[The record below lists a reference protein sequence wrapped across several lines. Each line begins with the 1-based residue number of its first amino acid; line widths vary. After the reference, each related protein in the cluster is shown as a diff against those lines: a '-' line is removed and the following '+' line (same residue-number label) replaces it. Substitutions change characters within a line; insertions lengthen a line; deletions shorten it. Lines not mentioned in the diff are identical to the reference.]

1 MSISPRIQGV
11 QRYMKE
17 KHFPTDSYTEATLH
31 RKSKRGNS
39 YTVEVM
45 DESQESACKENVCVM
60 YEQLPGLP
68 EGNGL

>member
-1 MSISPRIQGV
+1 
-11 QRYMKE
+11 MKD
-17 KHFPTDSYTEATLH
+17 KHFSTDWYTEAKLD
-31 RKSKRGNS
+31 RKSKEGNS

-45 DESQESACKENVCVM
+45 DESQESACKEDACVM